1 MKAEL
6 PPNSALDAAGV
17 VVDRAPVAP
26 HQVLQGSPVVGMIEL
41 LSDHLSSVGI
51 WEITPGIVT
60 DTEVDEIFVVVSG
73 RATVEFEG
81 DDRTVTLGPGS
92 VGRLAAGS
100 RTRWTVT
107 ETFRKIY
114 VTTQDAEEK
123 AR

>member
-1 MKAEL
+1 M
-6 PPNSALDAAGV
+6 
-17 VVDRAPVAP
+17 DRAPVAP
-26 HQVLQGSPVVGMIEL
+26 HQVLHGSPAVGQIEL
-41 LSDHLSSVGI
+41 LSDHLTSVGI
-51 WEITPGIVT
+51 WEITPGVVT

-100 RTRWTVT
+100 RSRWTVT
-107 ETFRKIY
+107 ETLRKIY
-114 VTTQDAEEK
+114 VTTPDAEER